1 MDKLTFQQIK
11 ETFDHYV
18 IPNYSRNDVAYVRA
32 EGSYIWDS
40 EGNRHVDLMPGW
52 GTTTVGHCHPRIV
65 SSIQR
70 QAARLIHVDNTFY
83 NIPQGLL
90 AERISERSFGGQC
103 FFCNSGTE
111 AVEGAMK
118 LARLWGEEK
127 GRYKIITMRD
137 SFHGRTFGS
146 ITATGQDKYH
156 KGYLP
161 LLPGFI
167 HVPFNDFDA
176 LSDAVDE
183 ETCAILMEPVQG
195 EGGIN
200 IADTDY
206 LENVRDLCD
215 SENILLIF
223 DEVQTGIGRTGK
235 WFGYQN
241 FNLEPDIITLAKA
254 LGGGFPIGAFAA
266 KPQIADHLVPGTHAS
281 TFGGNPLG
289 CAAAIA
295 VFDLIEEENLLEQ
308 GLKTS
313 AYVLG
318 RLEQIARECPI
329 VEEVR
334 GIGMMIGVELNRPG
348 KAIFEYCLDRFVR
361 INCTH
366 DTVLRMLPALNIG
379 RAELDE
385 GLQVLEEAIRKADKQ
400 NI

>member
-11 ETFDHYV
+11 KTFDHYV

-52 GTTTVGHCHPRIV
+52 GTTTVGYCHPRIV

-90 AERISERSFGGQC
+90 AERISEHSFGGQC

-176 LSDAVDE
+176 LSNAVDE
-183 ETCAILMEPVQG
+183 ETCAVLMEPVQG

-266 KPQIADHLVPGTHAS
+266 KPEIADHLVPGTHAS

-334 GIGMMIGVELNRPG
+334 GIGLMIGVELDRPG

>member
-18 IPNYSRNDVAYVRA
+18 IPNYSRNNVAYVRA